1 MAMSQRSTGSSFRG
15 GRGGFN
21 LYGRQRQQQQRQL
34 PQPRPFR
41 PPAPVTPPPPSEE
54 TFQPKAV
61 TEELHDDH
69 HSPSFL
75 LRLLL
80 PGFMRLEEVNITK
93 GTGSESKHV
102 VRVQG
107 ERFDSQA
114 NKRYRFDTTFIVPL
128 EYDISPPMDAK
139 LESGG
144 ILTITFPK
152 FSSSSSS
159 SSSWNSSESQTQSQ
173 SSSDEESPLRPY
185 SPPKTDDKHEGGG
198 NKSVSGKNV
207 SGKEKAAVDQER
219 GEMTTQY
226 SPASHQG
233 LSPASDLIKR
243 TRDSLLRD
251 ETMGRGRGGHDGGKG
266 TTKVDAENKL
276 ADQLAHNKR
285 GENEG
290 DNEIKKESSPS
301 VGGRDDG
308 DHGGGSKS
316 TSGQKVAEKEKEVDR
331 ERGERAGQMQLMANM
346 GVAVAVIV
354 TLGAFNYYFT
364 FA

>member
-1 MAMSQRSTGSSFRG
+1 MAMSQRSTGSFRG

-21 LYGRQRQQQQRQL
+21 LYGRQRQQQQRLL

-80 PGFMRLEEVNITK
+80 PGFTRLEDVKITK

-107 ERFDSQA
+107 DRFDSQA
-114 NKRYRFDTTFIVPL
+114 NKRYSFDATFVVPL

-159 SSSWNSSESQTQSQ
+159 SSWNSSDSHTQSH
-173 SSSDEESPLRPY
+173 SSSDEESPRRPY
-185 SPPKTDDKHEGGG
+185 SPPRTDDKHEGGG

-207 SGKEKAAVDQER
+207 SEKEKATVDQER

-251 ETMGRGRGGHDGGKG
+251 ETMGRGRGGHDGGNA
-266 TTKVDAENKL
+266 TSKVNAENKL
-276 ADQLAHNKR
+276 ADHLSHNKR

-290 DNEIKKESSPS
+290 DNVIKKESSPS

-316 TSGQKVAEKEKEVDR
+316 SSEQKVAEKEKEVDR
-331 ERGERAGQMQLMANM
+331 ERGERTGLMQLVANM
-346 GVAVAVIV
+346 SAAVAVIV